1 MENFRNFVEMINT
14 VLWDYVLIFALMGIG
29 IFMTI
34 KLKFPQF
41 TRLIPG
47 LRKMI
52 AEIANKEKAEEGKMT
67 PVQALATAIASQVG
81 TGNIVGVATAIA
93 AGGPGAAF
101 WMIVSAFF
109 GMATIFSEA
118 VLAQK
123 YRENK
128 DGELVGGPAYYI
140 KNGLKS
146 KWLAVFFSITAVV
159 TMGIVGTMVQSNS
172 VAGSVSS
179 AFNIPVIAVTVG
191 LAIVVTL
198 VLMGGMGRI
207 ASFAETVVP
216 IMAGAYI
223 LGSLVIIAL
232 NLGGFITAIKSI
244 FIGAFTPGAIGGG
257 VLGITVQQTVRYGLA
272 RGLFSNEAGVGST
285 PHSHAVADVKHPA
298 EQGFAAMIGVFI
310 STFLICTSTVMVNTA
325 TGAYNSTI
333 PASVMAESATVMTQN
348 AFALNFG
355 SVGGMFLSVC
365 LSFFSLTTIIGWY
378 FFAESNVKFLFN
390 AKPVTL
396 NAFKVIVIA
405 SLIIGTLI
413 DATFV
418 WELVDMTV
426 GLMAIPN
433 IIALFALSKDVRS
446 ILDDYDSKILSGNIS
461 WEYKYQNIE
470 AKSSKKKHLNKR
482 VFGTTMLK

>member
-1 MENFRNFVEMINT
+1 
-14 VLWDYVLIFALMGIG
+14 
-29 IFMTI
+29 
-34 KLKFPQF
+34 
-41 TRLIPG
+41 
-47 LRKMI
+47 
-52 AEIANKEKAEEGKMT
+52 
-67 PVQALATAIASQVG
+67 
-81 TGNIVGVATAIA
+81 
-93 AGGPGAAF
+93 
-101 WMIVSAFF
+101 
-109 GMATIFSEA
+109 
-118 VLAQK
+118 
-123 YRENK
+123 
-128 DGELVGGPAYYI
+128 
-140 KNGLKS
+140 
-146 KWLAVFFSITAVV
+146 
-159 TMGIVGTMVQSNS
+159 
-172 VAGSVSS
+172 
-179 AFNIPVIAVTVG
+179 
-191 LAIVVTL
+191 
-198 VLMGGMGRI
+198 MGGMGRI

-244 FIGAFTPGAIGGG
+244 LIGAFTPGAIGGG
-257 VLGITVQQTVRYGLA
+257 ALGITVQQTVRYGLA

-333 PASVMAESATVMTQN
+333 PASVMVESATVMTQN
-348 AFALNFG
+348 AFTLNFG

-390 AKPVTL
+390 TKPVTL

-446 ILDDYDSKILSGNIS
+446 ILDDYDSKVLSGNIS
-461 WEYKYQNIE
+461 WEYKYQEIE
-470 AKSSKKKHLNKR
+470 AKSSKIKHLNKK